1 MRDRA
6 QAQQRQLDDTS
17 LIGESQPIV
26 FMLVMSQLIGGLT
39 LKNVRMLGQVIL
51 RQSQSSPVVFAVV
64 YTSLSTVKLCIINNS
79 SFSRHV
85 TSFTDS

>member
-6 QAQQRQLDDTS
+6 QARQRQLDDTS

-26 FMLVMSQLIGGLT
+26 FMSVMSQLIGGLT

-51 RQSQSSPVVFAVV
+51 MQSQSSHVVFAVV
-64 YTSLSTVKLCIINNS
+64 YTSLSTVKLCITNNF

-85 TSFTDS
+85 TSLTDS

>member
-17 LIGESQPIV
+17 LIGEPQPIV

>member
-1 MRDRA
+1 MHDRA

>member
-6 QAQQRQLDDTS
+6 QAQQRHLDDTS

-64 YTSLSTVKLCIINNS
+64 YTSLSTVKLCIMKNS
-79 SFSRHV
+79 SFS
-85 TSFTDS
+85 